1 MPATD
6 PYPGD
11 PPDSG
16 GSPNP
21 GGSTG
26 PGDPGLADEFSTL
39 LVGIPR
45 LLRRRL
51 RQELTVPRLRG
62 AQVEL
67 LRLVAAN
74 PGLRVSAAAKEL
86 CLAGNSVSTLVNQL
100 VAEGLL
106 RREVD
111 PADRRAALLRV
122 TPEAAERLDAWSAKR
137 KALVG
142 DLLAELPAGDRQALS
157 AALPALRHLAAELQG
172 RSGED
177 AGEDDDSSGVEDGDQ
192 DDDQDD
198 DEDDEGAK
206 HDGT

>member
-6 PYPGD
+6 P
-11 PPDSG
+11 DSG
-16 GSPNP
+16 PP
-21 GGSTG
+21 
-26 PGDPGLADEFSTL
+26 DPGLTDEFSTV
-39 LVGIPR
+39 LVGITR
-45 LLRRRL
+45 LVRRRL

-106 RREVD
+106 LREVD

-122 TPEAAERLDAWSAKR
+122 TPAAAERLDSWSAKR

-142 DLLAELPAGDRQALS
+142 ELLAELPAGDREALA
-157 AALPALRHLAAELQG
+157 AALPAMRRLAAGLQG
-172 RSGED
+172 WDGQADTGTGGADEG
-177 AGEDDDSSGVEDGDQ
+177 AGGDDDTG
-192 DDDQDD
+192 D
-198 DEDDEGAK
+198 DEDEEGMTN
-206 HDGT
+206 DGP

>member
-6 PYPGD
+6 PGFTPEPEPGPEPEPDAGPAPGLID
-11 PPDSG
+11 PD
-16 GSPNP
+16 
-21 GGSTG
+21 
-26 PGDPGLADEFSTL
+26 LADEFPAL
-39 LVGIPR
+39 LAGIPR
-45 LLRRRL
+45 LVRRRL

-100 VAEGLL
+100 VAAGLL

-122 TPEAAERLDAWSAKR
+122 TPEAAERMDAWRANH
-137 KALVG
+137 KALVDG
-142 DLLAELPAGDRQALS
+142 LVAELPTEDRAALA
-157 AALPALRHLAAELQG
+157 AALPALRRLAAQLQRG
-172 RSGED
+172 DD
-177 AGEDDDSSGVEDGDQ
+177 AGSTYQEGTTDDG
-192 DDDQDD
+192 
-198 DEDDEGAK
+198 
-206 HDGT
+206 H